1 MQLSHEA
8 PGGEHVRA
16 VGPDRILL
24 ASGERRS
31 SFVLGTG
38 VAAFDWPVRDA
49 KTLSA
54 GDCEALLALEPALVI
69 LGTGPS
75 QVFPARE
82 VFATF
87 LTRRIGIEVMDNA
100 AAARTYNVL
109 LGEGRKALVAFIL
122 PTVD

>member
-1 MQLSHEA
+1 MQWSHEA
-8 PGGEHVRA
+8 PDGDHIRS

-24 ASGERRS
+24 ASGERRA
-31 SFVLGTG
+31 SFALGAG
-38 VAAFDWPVRDA
+38 LAAFDWPVRDA
-49 KTLSA
+49 NTLSA
-54 GDCEALLALEPALVI
+54 ADCTALLATEPTVLI

-82 VFATF
+82 VFAAF

-109 LGEGRKALVAFIL
+109 LGEGRKVVAAFIL
-122 PTVD
+122 PGQD